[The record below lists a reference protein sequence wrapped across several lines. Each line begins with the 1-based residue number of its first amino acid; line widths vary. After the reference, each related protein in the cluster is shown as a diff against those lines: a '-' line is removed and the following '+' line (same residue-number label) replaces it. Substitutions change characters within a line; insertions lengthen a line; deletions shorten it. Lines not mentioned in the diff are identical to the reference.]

1 MTRIARWQRALP
13 ALCAVLLASCASTVE
28 PPKAQ
33 LDEARAIAA
42 RVPANLLTVLT
53 AELQSKGPSGAIEV
67 CQVKAPE
74 MARNA
79 SAQTGWQ
86 IRRASLRNRNP
97 KGVPDAWERAA
108 LEEFDAKRAAGADP
122 ATLERAEVVTEGGVQ
137 WVRYAK
143 ALPTQQLC
151 VQCHGPADRLGPG
164 VQAKLAALYPDDR
177 GTGFTPGQIRGGL
190 FLKKPL
196 QP

>member
-1 MTRIARWQRALP
+1 MNRTPRWQRLLP
-13 ALCAVLLASCASTVE
+13 ALSVLALASCATTVQ

-42 RVPANLLTVLT
+42 KVPANLLSVLT
-53 AELQSKGPSGAIEV
+53 AELQRTGPVGAIEV

-97 KGVPDAWERAA
+97 KGVPDGWERAT
-108 LEEFDAKRAAGADP
+108 LEEFDALRAAGADP
-122 ATLERAEVVTEGGVQ
+122 ATLERAEVVTEGGQ
-137 WVRYAK
+137 RWVRYAK
-143 ALPTQQLC
+143 ALPTQPLC
-151 VQCHGPADRLGPG
+151 VQCHGPADRLAPG

-177 GTGFTPGQIRGGL
+177 ATGFTPGQIRGGL
-190 FLKKPL
+190 FLKQPL
-196 QP
+196 RP

>member
-1 MTRIARWQRALP
+1 MNRIARWHKAPLALS
-13 ALCAVLLASCASTVE
+13 AVLLASCATTTA
-28 PPKAQ
+28 PPRAQ

-42 RVPANLLTVLT
+42 RVPANLLTVLST
-53 AELQSKGPSGAIEV
+53 ELQSKGPSGAIEV

-79 SAQTGWQ
+79 SAQPGWQ

-97 KGVPDAWERAA
+97 KGVPDAWERAT
-108 LEEFDAKRAAGADP
+108 LEEFDAKQAAGADA
-122 ATLERAEVVTEGGVQ
+122 ATLERAEVVNDGGMQ

-143 ALPTQQLC
+143 ALPTQPLC
-151 VQCHGPADRLGPG
+151 VQCHGPVDQLGPG

-177 GTGFTPGQIRGGL
+177 GTGYAPGQIRGGL
-190 FLKKPL
+190 FLKRPV
-196 QP
+196 QR